1 MKFEFD
7 VAGNERKKLAWTIGD
22 FLNERP
28 TYLGMP
34 SMNYKVGNFTVTKNA
49 TVISGDQTEESEVH
63 KVINHLVSKGF
74 KLNSKENNDVGLTI
88 IVPTEKL
95 SKENIKNLL
104 KSKGNLIKKAL
115 QIDDVPIEIE
125 ESNAIFPWFKRELS
139 DGEIKAYTHFI
150 QAICDMSK
158 KQKRIASKAGEV
170 PNEKYAFRCFL
181 IRLGF
186 VGNKYKD
193 IRKILLKN
201 LKGSSAFKGGF
212 KNEVSE

>member
-7 VAGNERKKLAWTIGD
+7 VAGSERKKLAWTIGD

-28 TYLGMP
+28 TYSGMP

-49 TVISGDQTEESEVH
+49 AVIPDEQVEECEVT

-74 KLNSKENNDVGLTI
+74 KLNPKKTADIELTI
-88 IVPTEKL
+88 AMPTEAL
-95 SKENIKNLL
+95 SIENIKNLL
-104 KSKGNLIKKAL
+104 KSKGSLIKKAL
-115 QIDDVPIEIE
+115 QIDDVPIEIKE
-125 ESNAIFPWFKRELS
+125 NDVAFPWFKRELS

-150 QAICDMSK
+150 HAICDMSK
-158 KQKRIASKAGEV
+158 KQKRITSKAKEV

-186 VGNKYKD
+186 VGNEYKD

>member
-1 MKFEFD
+1 MS
-7 VAGNERKKLAWTIGD
+7 R
-22 FLNERP
+22 
-28 TYLGMP
+28 
-34 SMNYKVGNFTVTKNA
+34 
-49 TVISGDQTEESEVH
+49 
-63 KVINHLVSKGF
+63 
-74 KLNSKENNDVGLTI
+74 
-88 IVPTEKL
+88 
-95 SKENIKNLL
+95 
-104 KSKGNLIKKAL
+104 KGNLIKKAL
-115 QIDDVPIEIE
+115 QIDDVPIEIKE
-125 ESNAIFPWFKRELS
+125 NNVAFPWFKRELS
-139 DGEIKAYTHFI
+139 DGEINAYTHFI

-158 KQKRIASKAGEV
+158 KQKRIASKVKEV

>member
-7 VAGNERKKLAWTIGD
+7 LAGSERKKLAWAIGD

-28 TYLGMP
+28 MYSGMP

-49 TVISGDQTEESEVH
+49 AVISGDRTEESEVH

-74 KLNSKENNDVGLTI
+74 KLKSRKTADIGLTI
-88 IVPTEKL
+88 TIPTEAL
-95 SKENIKNLL
+95 SIENIKNLL

-115 QIDDVPIEIE
+115 QIDDVPIEIKE
-125 ESNAIFPWFKRELS
+125 NDVAFPWFKRELS

-150 QAICDMSK
+150 HAICDMSK
-158 KQKRIASKAGEV
+158 KQKRIASKAKEV
-170 PNEKYAFRCFL
+170 PNDKYAFRCFL

-201 LKGSSAFKGGF
+201 LKGSSAFKGAKYGKIF
-212 KNEVSE
+212 N

>member
-7 VAGNERKKLAWTIGD
+7 VAGSERKKLAWAIGD

-28 TYLGMP
+28 MYSGMP

-49 TVISGDQTEESEVH
+49 AVIPDEQTEESEVS
-63 KVINHLVSKGF
+63 KVINHLVNKGF
-74 KLNSKENNDVGLTI
+74 KLNSKKTSDIELTI
-88 IVPTEKL
+88 TIPAEKL
-95 SKENIKNLL
+95 SIENIKNLL

-125 ESNAIFPWFKRELS
+125 EDDVAFPWFKRELS

-150 QAICDMSK
+150 HAICNMSK
-158 KQKRIASKAGEV
+158 RQKRIASKVKEV

>member
-7 VAGNERKKLAWTIGD
+7 VAGSERKKLAWTIGD

-28 TYLGMP
+28 TYSGMP

-49 TVISGDQTEESEVH
+49 AVIPDEQTEESEVS
-63 KVINHLVSKGF
+63 KVINHLVSRGF
-74 KLNSKENNDVGLTI
+74 KLNLEKNSDIGLTI
-88 IVPTEKL
+88 TMPAEAL
-95 SKENIKNLL
+95 SIENIKNLL

-115 QIDDVPIEIE
+115 QIDDVPIEIKE
-125 ESNAIFPWFKRELS
+125 NNVAFPWFKRELS
-139 DGEIKAYTHFI
+139 DGEINAYTHFI

-158 KQKRIASKAGEV
+158 KQKRIASKVKEV

>member
-7 VAGNERKKLAWTIGD
+7 VAGSERKKLAWTIGD

-158 KQKRIASKAGEV
+158 KQKRIASKVKEV

>member
-7 VAGNERKKLAWTIGD
+7 VAGSERKKLAWTIGD

-28 TYLGMP
+28 TYSGMP
-34 SMNYKVGNFTVTKNA
+34 SMDYKVGNFTVTKNA
-49 TVISGDQTEESEVH
+49 AVIPDEQTEESEVS
-63 KVINHLVSKGF
+63 KVINHLVSRGF
-74 KLNSKENNDVGLTI
+74 KLNSKENDDVGLTI

-95 SKENIKNLL
+95 SIENIKNLL

-125 ESNAIFPWFKRELS
+125 EDDVAFPWFKRELS

-150 QAICDMSK
+150 HAICDMSK
-158 KQKRIASKAGEV
+158 KQKRITSKAKEV

-186 VGNKYKD
+186 VGNEYKD

>member
-1 MKFEFD
+1 MEFEFD
-7 VAGNERKKLAWTIGD
+7 VAGSERKELAWAIGD

-28 TYLGMP
+28 TYSGMP
-34 SMNYKVGNFTVTKNA
+34 SMNYKIGNFTVTKNA
-49 TVISGDQTEESEVH
+49 AVIPDEQIEECKVT
-63 KVINHLVSKGF
+63 KVINHLVSRGF
-74 KLNSKENNDVGLTI
+74 KLNSKKTADIELTI
-88 IVPTEKL
+88 AMSTEAL
-95 SKENIKNLL
+95 SIENIKNLL
-104 KSKGNLIKKAL
+104 KSKGDLIKKAL
-115 QIDDVPIEIE
+115 QIDDVPIEIKE
-125 ESNAIFPWFKRELS
+125 NDVAFPWFKRELS

-150 QAICDMSK
+150 HAICDMSK
-158 KQKRIASKAGEV
+158 KQKRITSKAKEV

-186 VGNKYKD
+186 VGNEYKD

>member
-7 VAGNERKKLAWTIGD
+7 VAGSERKKLAWAIGD

-28 TYLGMP
+28 TYSGMP

-49 TVISGDQTEESEVH
+49 AVIPDEQTEESEVS
-63 KVINHLVSKGF
+63 KVINHLVSRGF
-74 KLNSKENNDVGLTI
+74 TLNSEKSSDIGLTI
-88 IVPTEKL
+88 TMPAEAL
-95 SKENIKNLL
+95 SIENIKNLL

-115 QIDDVPIEIE
+115 QIDDVPIEIKD
-125 ESNAIFPWFKRELS
+125 NDVAFPWSKRELS

-150 QAICDMSK
+150 HAICDMSK
-158 KQKRIASKAGEV
+158 KQKRIASKVKEV

-201 LKGSSAFKGGF
+201 LKGSSAFKGAKYGKIF
-212 KNEVSE
+212 N